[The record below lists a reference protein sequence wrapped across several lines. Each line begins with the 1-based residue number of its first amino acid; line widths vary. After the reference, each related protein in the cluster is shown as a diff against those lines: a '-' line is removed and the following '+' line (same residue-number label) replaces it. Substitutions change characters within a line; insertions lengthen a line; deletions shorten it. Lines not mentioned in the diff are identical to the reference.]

1 MEDKQAIE
9 ILMRM
14 LDRDSLS
21 DEEKEAVR
29 TAVGILSWSA
39 LGQAR
44 IKNMGKAQKAKKEW
58 RPRDNELLKQSTY
71 PQGREWTK
79 VWNSDIISL

>member
-1 MEDKQAIE
+1 MEDKEAIK

-14 LDRDSLS
+14 LDNGSLT

-44 IKNMGKAQKAKKEW
+44 IKSIAKSQKAKKEW
-58 RPRDNELLKQSTY
+58 RPKDNEFLK
-71 PQGREWTK
+71 
-79 VWNSDIISL
+79 